1 VILGFVGAAEL
12 VPLLVFAGFV
22 AGVWSILS
30 LLSNRNSRATERL
43 DRISRPASLAEIED
57 PRLKKE
63 RFQGMVE
70 MAKGLSS
77 PLMPQSEGEQSELR
91 NRLAN
96 AGFRSESAVS
106 VYLGIRFAT
115 LMVFFLLGA
124 VIFLPRTGSPGT
136 A

>member
-1 VILGFVGAAEL
+1 MILGFVGAAEL

-70 MAKGLSS
+70 VAKNLST
-77 PLMPQSEGEQSELR
+77 PLMPQSEGE
-91 NRLAN
+91 
-96 AGFRSESAVS
+96 
-106 VYLGIRFAT
+106 
-115 LMVFFLLGA
+115 
-124 VIFLPRTGSPGT
+124 
-136 A
+136 

>member
-1 VILGFVGAAEL
+1 MLF
-12 VPLLVFAGFV
+12 FAGFV
-22 AGVWSILS
+22 AALGSTLS
-30 LLSNRNSRATERL
+30 LIPTRNSRAQERL

-70 MAKGLSS
+70 VAKNLSS

-115 LMVFFLLGA
+115 LMIFFLLGA
-124 VIFLPRTGSPGT
+124 AIFLPRNGLT
-136 A
+136 